1 MVKRQLKNY
10 IKDLKNINPHINPNK
25 LKVGDVY
32 HVPPIISISRMDI
45 VITSTKDKEKIG
57 FKIVG
62 TTNDKEEKIMDKTSI
77 LTKFLIPKK
86 TF

>member
-1 MVKRQLKNY
+1 MAKRQLKNY

-45 VITSTKDKEKIG
+45 VITSTKKKKKIG

>member
-1 MVKRQLKNY
+1 MAKRQLKNY
-10 IKDLKNINPHINPNK
+10 IKDLKKINPHVNPNK

-32 HVPPIISISRMDI
+32 HVPPIISINRMDI

-62 TTNDKEEKIMDKTSI
+62 ATNDKEEKIMDKTSI